1 MHCCPRSPRSRR
13 DWSTSRTCGTRH
25 CGRWL
30 ARRSPIGTSTCFENT
45 LATTPTCTGR
55 CWCGLPSS
63 AAWNQEEV
71 DALEARD
78 PDPDVEI
85 RTLEVRAARPERKAK
100 EAVWRAVFVDR
111 AVPADRIIDLAAAF
125 WRPGQ
130 EDLLREY
137 TRRYLETVTG
147 LQGGMMLVAVLSRG
161 FFPSAVGDAEFLAA
175 AQKTA
180 DTEGL
185 NPALR
190 QALLE
195 RSDILRRMLRAR
207 EA

>member
-1 MHCCPRSPRSRR
+1 DLRDTALRTVARSALTDGHIDLVREHVGDDADLHWTLLVRLAEL
-13 DWSTSRTCGTRH
+13 
-25 CGRWL
+25 GRL
-30 ARRSPIGTSTCFENT
+30 D
-45 LATTPTCTGR
+45 
-55 CWCGLPSS
+55 
-63 AAWNQEEV
+63 QEEV

-85 RTLEVRAARPERKAK
+85 RTLAVRAARPERKAK